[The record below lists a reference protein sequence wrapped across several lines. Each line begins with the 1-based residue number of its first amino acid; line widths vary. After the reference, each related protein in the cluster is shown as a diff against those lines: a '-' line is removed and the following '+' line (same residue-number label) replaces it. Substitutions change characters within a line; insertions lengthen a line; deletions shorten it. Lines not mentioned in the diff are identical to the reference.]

1 MSGGEVEKTNN
12 QINLPETL
20 TVQTKHCVLIYN
32 LINVVTK
39 RGAINSDEFSIVGE
53 VVDALKKELRIDE
66 QIKNKQNNEIQNN
79 SDKSQNV
86 D

>member
-1 MSGGEVEKTNN
+1 MSGEEVGKTNN
-12 QINLPETL
+12 QITLPETL
-20 TVQTKHCVLIYN
+20 TIQTKHCVLMYN

-39 RGAINSDEFSIVGE
+39 RGAINSDEFTIVGE
-53 VVDALKKELRIDE
+53 LVDALKKDLRIDE

-79 SDKSQNV
+79 SEKSQNV